1 MSTPSAG
8 CGSDVA
14 AYALGALTDE
24 ETQRFEAHLRT
35 CELCRADL
43 AQLTPVVDVLPGA
56 AEPVAPPPELRDRIM
71 RVVEGEA
78 RERARASR
86 RAERKRRFGLL
97 SAVRPMPALAAACA
111 VLLAGIAVGVF
122 AGGGDD
128 GKTYQG
134 MFLRSSGTVE
144 MQVSGDG
151 RATLKIEGMGQA
163 PPRRVYQVWTQRIGE
178 APRATDA
185 LFTVDRDGSA
195 SVSVPGDLDEVDQ
208 VLVTD
213 EPPGGSA
220 APTTA
225 PYFAVRMA

>member
-24 ETQRFEAHLRT
+24 ETRRFEAHLET
-35 CELCRADL
+35 CELCRTDL
-43 AQLTPVVDVLPGA
+43 DALGPVVDVLPGA

-78 RERARASR
+78 RERARAQK
-86 RAERKRRFGLL
+86 RATRKGRLGFLSGL
-97 SAVRPMPALAAACA
+97 RPLPALAAACV
-111 VLLAGIAVGVF
+111 VLVAGIAIGVF
-122 AGGGDD
+122 AGGDD

-144 MQVSGDG
+144 MQVSDG
-151 RATLKIEGMGQA
+151 HGTLRIEGMEQA

-178 APRATDA
+178 APRPTDA

-195 SVSVPGDLDEVDQ
+195 SVTVPGNLEDVDQ

-213 EPPGGSA
+213 EPPGGSM
-220 APTTA
+220 APSTPA
-225 PYFAVRMA
+225 YFSVRLA